1 MNMNYFFIFKNKKL
15 NLERR
20 SILLALLPFILFSCK
35 DTPEQIPA
43 YLYIKPFAAPTVSA
57 EQGSASSKIAEAW
70 VYTNGEFI
78 GVYTMSDS
86 FPAVVPTLETG
97 DVEIQL
103 FPGIHDNGISAVA
116 DIYPFYEK
124 YVVRRTL
131 APGKFDT
138 IKPTTK
144 YVSDAQIDFIENFEA
159 GSNFDN
165 VLEGD
170 PSLHKIVPSTVDVFE
185 GKQSGVLTL
194 TDANP
199 LAQVA
204 CRNIISTIPQNNTPV
219 YLELNFKSDV
229 PLQLGLVGYNALGES
244 TITYGDYVFKGKEKD
259 GKPKWTKGYV
269 NITSI
274 VKSLALKKYQIVLGA
289 QIPTDQTT
297 GKHIYSE
304 AKIWIDN
311 VKLIH
316 FK

>member
-1 MNMNYFFIFKNKKL
+1 MNYFFIFKNKKL

-219 YLELNFKSDV
+219 YLE
-229 PLQLGLVGYNALGES
+229 
-244 TITYGDYVFKGKEKD
+244 
-259 GKPKWTKGYV
+259 
-269 NITSI
+269 
-274 VKSLALKKYQIVLGA
+274 
-289 QIPTDQTT
+289 
-297 GKHIYSE
+297 
-304 AKIWIDN
+304 
-311 VKLIH
+311 
-316 FK
+316 